1 MSLADIKARISAE
14 AQDQVRAIEA
24 ENNALVADIERKAA
38 DEAKALRDS
47 YGERLAR
54 EEPEVL
60 KRREIVAELDAKK
73 VDLGVRQ
80 DLVSESFAASLRQ
93 MSEMPRD
100 KYVAFANALLKKAVR
115 TKSEI
120 VLVGKG
126 EKYLDKAWIDEFNSA
141 NQASLTLSSERL
153 PISGGF
159 VLRDDRVDVNC
170 SWNMLLEDIR
180 SDIESEVV
188 KKLFP

>member
-24 ENNALVADIERKAA
+24 ENNALVADIEKKAA
-38 DEAKALRDS
+38 GEAKAIRDS

-60 KRREIVAELDAKK
+60 KRREIVAGLDAKK

-80 DLVSESFAASLRQ
+80 DLVNESFAASLRQ

-100 KYVAFANALLKKAVR
+100 KYVAFANALLKKAIR
-115 TKSEI
+115 TKSA
-120 VLVGKG
+120 
-126 EKYLDKAWIDEFNSA
+126 EKDLDKAWLDGFNSA

-153 PISGGF
+153 PIAGGF

>member
-1 MSLADIKARISAE
+1 MSLADIKARINAE

-24 ENNALVADIERKAA
+24 ENNALVSDIERKAA
-38 DEAKALRDS
+38 DEAKAIRDS
-47 YGERLAR
+47 YSERLAR

-60 KRREIVAELDAKK
+60 KRREIVAGLDAKK

-80 DLVSESFAASLRQ
+80 DLVNESFAASLRQ

-100 KYVAFANALLKKAVR
+100 KYVAFANTLLKKAVR
-115 TKSEI
+115 TKSEV

-126 EKYLDKAWIDEFNSA
+126 EKYLDKAWLDGFNSA